1 MAEEVRKETME
12 DYSKELEASFKP
24 INEGDIVS
32 GTVISVNEE
41 EVILDFNSF
50 AQGVIKAEDMSND
63 PKFNLL
69 EEVKIGD
76 SIKATVVKTD
86 DGTGSIRLS
95 CKEAKEVL
103 SWDVLKQDMD

>member
-76 SIKATVVKTD
+76 SIKATVVRRTMEQAALDYPVKRQRKSFH
-86 DGTGSIRLS
+86 G
-95 CKEAKEVL
+95 
-103 SWDVLKQDMD
+103 MF